1 VPALNINQ
9 QLHAVLG
16 DRQQRRGS
24 SPTTGPW
31 ASSSPSFTHGDI
43 AAIVNGAVREQVL
56 QGADDGGALVFGA
69 CAEQLQHE
77 KVAKAVDSDAR
88 QPIGLAGDQTVAV
101 EAIALGQPGTPGLRL
116 LQAAFKE
123 GAIDGFIAVEGP
135 HAGADLR
142 RRRVSAAGQPFSLM
156 VNDIDGFTAAGFTF
170 HAGDAAGENPR
181 MATQQGFLAS
191 FG

>member
-1 VPALNINQ
+1 M
-9 QLHAVLG
+9 LG
-16 DRQQRRGS
+16 DRQQRRGQLAHHRPLGQLQS
-24 SPTTGPW
+24 LF
-31 ASSSPSFTHGDI
+31 FTHGDI

-88 QPIGLAGDQTVAV
+88 QAIGLAGDQAVAV

-116 LQAAFKE
+116 LQTAFKE

>member
-1 VPALNINQ
+1 MPCSVIGSSA
-9 QLHAVLG
+9 G
-16 DRQQRRGS
+16 GS

-31 ASSSPSFTHGDI
+31 ASSSPSFFTHGDI

-88 QPIGLAGDQTVAV
+88 QAIGLAGDQAVAV
-101 EAIALGQPGTPGLRL
+101 EAIALGQPGTPGFAP
-116 LQAAFKE
+116 AA
-123 GAIDGFIAVEGP
+123 DGVQ
-135 HAGADLR
+135 R
-142 RRRVSAAGQPFSLM
+142 RRYRWLHCGRRSTRGRGSATTASKRRGQPFSLM

-170 HAGDAAGENPR
+170 HAGDAAGEYPR

>member
-1 VPALNINQ
+1 MPCSVIGSSA
-9 QLHAVLG
+9 G
-16 DRQQRRGS
+16 GS

-31 ASSSPSFTHGDI
+31 ASSSPSFTHRDI

-77 KVAKAVDSDAR
+77 KVAKAVDGHAR
-88 QPIGLAGDQTVAV
+88 QAIGLAGDQTVAV

-123 GAIDGFIAVEGP
+123 GVIDGFIAVEGP
-135 HAGADLR
+135 DAGADLR

-170 HAGDAAGENPR
+170 HPGDAAGENPR

>member
-1 VPALNINQ
+1 M
-9 QLHAVLG
+9 
-16 DRQQRRGS
+16 
-24 SPTTGPW
+24 
-31 ASSSPSFTHGDI
+31 
-43 AAIVNGAVREQVL
+43 
-56 QGADDGGALVFGA
+56 
-69 CAEQLQHE
+69 QHE

-88 QPIGLAGDQTVAV
+88 QAIGLAGDQAVAV

-116 LQAAFKE
+116 LQTAFKE

-170 HAGDAAGENPR
+170 HAGDAAGEYPR

>member
-1 VPALNINQ
+1 MQLVSRVARGIGSLLGLNCDLI
-9 QLHAVLG
+9 
-16 DRQQRRGS
+16 
-24 SPTTGPW
+24 
-31 ASSSPSFTHGDI
+31 
-43 AAIVNGAVREQVL
+43 
-56 QGADDGGALVFGA
+56 
-69 CAEQLQHE
+69 
-77 KVAKAVDSDAR
+77 
-88 QPIGLAGDQTVAV
+88 

-116 LQAAFKE
+116 LQTAFKE

-170 HAGDAAGENPR
+170 HAGDAAGEYPR